1 MILVESPT
9 VNEPSII
16 ELSLKVETPVTFKVL
31 VLTLLVFPTPVKLEP
46 SPWNWAAVIIPVVL
60 TLPLVPMPE
69 EGRLVKLEP
78 SPENDV
84 AVIAPPTIT
93 SPVTF
98 KCVVL
103 VIPVI
108 ERAYTCVDNLKLLL
122 WYKSTDPPSLIS
134 ICLFLYLLL

>member
-1 MILVESPT
+1 
-9 VNEPSII
+9 
-16 ELSLKVETPVTFKVL
+16 
-31 VLTLLVFPTPVKLEP
+31 
-46 SPWNWAAVIIPVVL
+46 
-60 TLPLVPMPE
+60 MPE

-108 ERAYTCVDNLKLLL
+108 ERPYPTVDNLKLLL
-122 WYKSTDPPSLIS
+122 
-134 ICLFLYLLL
+134 